1 MASLRAP
8 LGIFALHAPSHVVP
22 RAARGVLACGATAR
36 SASSAT
42 RWKTRQGSDPFAREA
57 KLKGLKSR
65 AAFKL
70 LEMDAKYRL
79 FKKGQ
84 IVVDLG
90 FAPGSWSQVALDRTR
105 PNSHVLGID
114 ILPAQPPRGVSSVQ
128 GNFLSPAVQS
138 IVRESL
144 READARRAA
153 LPKEPAQ
160 KEEEVQEAGS
170 DREGGEAAGRGNEV
184 VEKMSYLDMEKKE
197 MRDLDGREDND
208 RVADVVLSD
217 MMMNTSGMAF
227 RDHAGSMDLCY
238 AALRFASDTLKAGG
252 HFVCKFYQGAE
263 DKKLEASLKK
273 MFDKVYREKPDSS
286 RKESREAYF
295 VALRRKKAATY
306 EES

>member
-1 MASLRAP
+1 MGDPYLSLTPIRT
-8 LGIFALHAPSHVVP
+8 PSNANQP
-22 RAARGVLACGATAR
+22 
-36 SASSAT
+36 
-42 RWKTRQGSDPFAREA
+42 Q
-57 KLKGLKSR
+57 
-65 AAFKL
+65 
-70 LEMDAKYRL
+70 
-79 FKKGQ
+79 
-84 IVVDLG
+84 G

-208 RVADVVLSD
+208 RVADVHPSPFSPPFALPHRRLSRPIWCSAWRLT
-217 MMMNTSGMAF
+217 MCRSSSVTCQPPGSPPLTSA
-227 RDHAGSMDLCY
+227 RP
-238 AALRFASDTLKAGG
+238 
-252 HFVCKFYQGAE
+252 E
-263 DKKLEASLKK
+263 
-273 MFDKVYREKPDSS
+273 
-286 RKESREAYF
+286 
-295 VALRRKKAATY
+295 
-306 EES
+306 